1 MGRRS
6 VPGRLRHP
14 YGDPVIATVL
24 AIGSRGDVQPY
35 VALAVGLRRAGHT
48 VRFVTTTDFEG
59 LARDHG
65 LAVEVVPFSVQAAL
79 AERAAQRAVEGGGH
93 GASFAAFARIARTGA
108 RALAETALAATD
120 GADVVTGGLSA
131 AAIGRGL
138 TERTGVPFLP
148 ALNVPV
154 DATSAWPGA
163 LFPNLRIG
171 PTATSN
177 RLSHRLTRLGLALT
191 LRAGG
196 DAARVEVLGTRPL
209 PRWGLLEHLLPPS
222 RPVLYGISPAILPT
236 PTDWPRSRHV
246 VGTWFLAPPNDWRPD
261 ADLEAF
267 LAAGPAPVY
276 VGFGSMGTE
285 DPAATAALV
294 LDAVQA
300 ADVRAIVHRGWARL
314 LTDAPPP
321 SVHVVEGVP
330 HAWLLPRTAAAVH
343 HGGAGTTAASLGA
356 GIPTVAV
363 PFHGDQPFWARRVH
377 DLGAGP
383 APIPRRRLTA
393 ERLAA
398 ALVAATSDVK
408 LQRRAA
414 ALGSRIREED
424 GVGDAVRW
432 IERTLAEA

>member
-1 MGRRS
+1 M
-6 VPGRLRHP
+6 
-14 YGDPVIATVL
+14 IATVL

-35 VALAVGLRRAGHT
+35 VALAAGLQRAGHT

-65 LAVEVVPFSVQAAL
+65 LTVEVVPFSVQSAL
-79 AERAAQRAVEGGGH
+79 AERSAQRAVEGGGH

-108 RALAETALAATD
+108 RALAQSALAATS
-120 GADVVTGGLSA
+120 GADVLIGGLSA
-131 AAIGRGL
+131 LAIGGGL
-138 TERTGVPFLP
+138 AERTGVPFLP

-177 RLSHRLTRLGLALT
+177 RLSHHLTRLGLALT

-196 DAARVEVLGTRPL
+196 DAALVDVLGARPL
-209 PRWGLLEHLLPPS
+209 PRWGLLEHLLPAS

-236 PTDWPRSRHV
+236 PADWPRSRHV
-246 VGTWFLAPPNDWRPD
+246 VGTWFLAPPDDWRP
-261 ADLEAF
+261 ATDLEAF

-276 VGFGSMGTE
+276 IGFGSMGTE
-285 DPAATAALV
+285 DPAAIARIV
-294 LDAVQA
+294 LDAVAA

-314 LTDAPPP
+314 LATEPPAT
-321 SVHVVEGVP
+321 VHVVESVP

-343 HGGAGTTAASLGA
+343 HGGAGTTAASLTA
-356 GIPTVAV
+356 GIPTVVV

-383 APIPRRRLTA
+383 PPIPRRRLTA
-393 ERLAA
+393 ERLGA
-398 ALVAATSDVK
+398 ALIAATTDVELQRVAAT
-408 LQRRAA
+408 
-414 ALGSRIREED
+414 LGARIRAED